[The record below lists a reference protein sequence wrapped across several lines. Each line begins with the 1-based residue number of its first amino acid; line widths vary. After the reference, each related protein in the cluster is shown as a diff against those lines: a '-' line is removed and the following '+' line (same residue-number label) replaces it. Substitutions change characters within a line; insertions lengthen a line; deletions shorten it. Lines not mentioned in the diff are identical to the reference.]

1 MKCHVTCA
9 GFPAAIEKV
18 LQKTVTRFCHSE
30 AQAKNLSSTTK
41 FRMTNVCAVSDA
53 EMTRMNRQFRQKNKT
68 TDVLTFVYAD
78 MVEIYISQAV
88 ARKQARERKVTLTQ
102 ECQRLLVHGLCHA
115 LGMDHHTRDDFKEMR
130 RREFE
135 VLVQC

>member
-1 MKCHVTCA
+1 MKSQVNIV
-9 GFPAAIEKV
+9 GFPPALGKV
-18 LQKTVTRFCHSE
+18 LKRTAAKICHLESVVALKKTTI
-30 AQAKNLSSTTK
+30 
-41 FRMTNVCAVSDA
+41 CAISDT

-78 MVEIYISQAV
+78 MVEIYMSQTV

-115 LGMDHHTRDDFKEMR
+115 LGMDHHTRDDFMEMR

-135 VLVQC
+135 VLVQCDIA